1 MAPSPTISFI
11 ILSYNY
17 RGYVVEALRS
27 ALAQSFQDFEIIV
40 VDDCSTDDSVE
51 VVGSF
56 TDRRIQLLRNEK
68 NMGGAFS
75 YNRAVGAARGE
86 FLVNLDADDWI
97 APLKCEKQLEA
108 FRKDPRLD
116 IVGTYIQAID
126 RNSLPYAQTA
136 QLEGHCN
143 RPLDLNVVDSWV
155 VQNPL
160 CRSSTMMRRSSHMR
174 IGLDDQTMTYAC
186 DFELWTRA
194 LREGCRFALL
204 PEKLCNYRW
213 HGRNITDKDPHSQY
227 LEIMYVLARNV
238 MPMIETRAL
247 YTSMGRIVSW
257 CADHE
262 QFARLAPRAR
272 YRAVA
277 SLFRHAPV
285 TDFAGYRKAI
295 LSEPD
300 PEREIL
306 GRRAF
311 SLFCGQNRATDLA
324 YAPDTKRLESVID
337 HYRKSSERW
346 KARCEELEAAT
357 ARHGNVPPLPHRTSA
372 KVRFG
377 IFGRSRQARTLSAG
391 ERAP

>member
-1 MAPSPTISFI
+1 MAAPPMISFI

-27 ALAQSFQDFEIIV
+27 ALAQSVQDLEIIV

-51 VVGSF
+51 IVGSF
-56 TDRRIQLLRNEK
+56 TDRRIRLLQNEK

-75 YNRAVGAARGE
+75 YNRAVSAARGE
-86 FLVNLDADDWI
+86 FLINLDADDWI
-97 APLKCEKQLEA
+97 HPLKCEKQLEA

-116 IVGTYIQAID
+116 IVGTYVRAVD
-126 RNSLPYAQTA
+126 RNSLPHAQA
-136 QLEGHCN
+136 APLEGHCN

-174 IGLDDQTMTYAC
+174 IGLDDPTMAYAC

-194 LREGCRFALL
+194 LREGCRFAVL
-204 PEKLCNYRW
+204 PEKLCYYRW
-213 HGRNITDKDPHSQY
+213 HGGNITDKDPNSQF
-227 LEIMYVLARNV
+227 LEIMYILARNV
-238 MPMIETRAL
+238 MPIIETRAL

-272 YRAVA
+272 YRAIA

-285 TDFAGYRKAI
+285 ADFAGYRKAI
-295 LSEPD
+295 LSSEPD

-311 SLFCGQNRATDLA
+311 SLFRGQRRAVELA
-324 YAPDTKRLESVID
+324 YTLDTKRLASVID
-337 HYRKSSERW
+337 HYRKSSEQW
-346 KARCEELEAAT
+346 KARCDELELAA
-357 ARHGNVPPLPHRTSA
+357 
-372 KVRFG
+372 
-377 IFGRSRQARTLSAG
+377 ART
-391 ERAP
+391 R